1 MIDKLYPPI
10 RRKTMPEGLM
20 RNPYPHPAMHC
31 PCSCLAM
38 RQKNFNFVADI
49 ATAPTLQCRMNGFM
63 TCRKMD
69 TASGIISPQE
79 AHSSERFSDF
89 TPIPCKGFNILCKA
103 KRYGRWWVLK
113 GLKEQYRQDENYKNL
128 LHKEFDIL
136 ISLQHPYIVSAY
148 SMEEIPEMGT
158 CIVMEWI
165 DGITLEHW
173 SGKKT
178 EGEDIFL
185 QLLDAV
191 HYIHAKQIVHRD
203 LKPSNIMITHN
214 GNHVKLIDFGLSD
227 TDDFAILKQP
237 AGTPGY
243 ISPEQIVSQ
252 QADIRNDIFSIGC
265 ILEKILPGKPY
276 TAIIKRCKAPIAQ
289 RYANVDELKA
299 DFMARRNSHQSVI
312 KRIAIAALVC
322 IILLGFISYPLLHQQ
337 EKSISITPAHHEAKK
352 DTVIRQQTKK
362 PAPLSNGRKSL
373 QPTATEPS
381 SASHL
386 QSAELISKGKKTI
399 DKMWKESGID
409 TIQSVEKKSEA
420 FKQFV
425 DKSTKFITTTYPQTF
440 SKDMAGKADIIYELL
455 SYNAE
460 RYTRPTLSSFQSS
473 K

>member
-1 MIDKLYPPI
+1 MQSSYQPNLH
-10 RRKTMPEGLM
+10 
-20 RNPYPHPAMHC
+20 N
-31 PCSCLAM
+31 
-38 RQKNFNFVADI
+38 
-49 ATAPTLQCRMNGFM
+49 
-63 TCRKMD
+63 MD
-69 TASGIISPQE
+69 SYSGIVIEESRR
-79 AHSSERFSDF
+79 SEQFSDF
-89 TPIPCKGFNILCKA
+89 TPIPCKGFNLLCKA

-173 SGKKT
+173 SGRKT

-237 AGTPGY
+237 AGTQGY
-243 ISPEQIVSQ
+243 ISPEQLVSQ

-276 TAIIKRCKAPIAQ
+276 TAIIKRCKAPITQ

-299 DFMARRNSHQSVI
+299 DFMAHRNRHLSGI
-312 KRIAIAALVC
+312 KRIAIAILTC
-322 IILLGFISYPLLHQQ
+322 IILLGFISYPLLYQQ
-337 EKSISITPAHHEAKK
+337 ERSISITPAHHEAKK
-352 DTVIRQQTKK
+352 DTVNRQQAGDAAPPSESKHSQQ
-362 PAPLSNGRKSL
+362 PA
-373 QPTATEPS
+373 ADEPS
-381 SASHL
+381 SAS
-386 QSAELISKGKKTI
+386 QTQTAELISKGQKAI

-409 TIQSVEKKSEA
+409 TIRSVEKKSEA
-420 FKQFV
+420 FYQFI
-425 DKSTKFITTTYPQTF
+425 DKSNDFITTTYPQTF
-440 SKDMAGKADIIYELL
+440 SKDIAGSKKADIIYELS
-455 SYNAE
+455 SYTSE
-460 RYTRPTLSSFQSS
+460 RYVKPTLSRFQSS

>member
-1 MIDKLYPPI
+1 
-10 RRKTMPEGLM
+10 
-20 RNPYPHPAMHC
+20 
-31 PCSCLAM
+31 
-38 RQKNFNFVADI
+38 
-49 ATAPTLQCRMNGFM
+49 
-63 TCRKMD
+63 
-69 TASGIISPQE
+69 
-79 AHSSERFSDF
+79 
-89 TPIPCKGFNILCKA
+89 
-103 KRYGRWWVLK
+103 
-113 GLKEQYRQDENYKNL
+113 
-128 LHKEFDIL
+128 
-136 ISLQHPYIVSAY
+136 
-148 SMEEIPEMGT
+148 MEEIPEMGT

-173 SGKKT
+173 SGRKT

-265 ILEKILPGKPY
+265 ILEKILPSKPY

-299 DFMARRNSHQSVI
+299 DFMARRNRHPSGI
-312 KRIAIAALVC
+312 KRIAIAVLTS
-322 IILLGFISYPLLHQQ
+322 IILLGFISYPLLYQQ

-409 TIQSVEKKSEA
+409 TIQSVVKKSEA
-420 FKQFV
+420 FYQFV
-425 DKSTKFITTTYPQTF
+425 NKSNEFISTIYPQTF
-440 SKDMAGKADIIYELL
+440 SKDIAGKADIIYELS

-460 RYTRPTLSSFQSS
+460 RYIRPTLSSFQSS

>member
-1 MIDKLYPPI
+1 MQPNYQPNLH
-10 RRKTMPEGLM
+10 
-20 RNPYPHPAMHC
+20 N
-31 PCSCLAM
+31 
-38 RQKNFNFVADI
+38 
-49 ATAPTLQCRMNGFM
+49 
-63 TCRKMD
+63 MD
-69 TASGIISPQE
+69 SYSGIVIEESRR
-79 AHSSERFSDF
+79 SEQFSDF
-89 TPIPCKGFNILCKA
+89 TPIPCKGFNLLCKA

-136 ISLQHPYIVSAY
+136 ISLQHSNIVSAY

-173 SGKKT
+173 SGRKA

-227 TDDFAILKQP
+227 TDDFTILKQP

-276 TAIIKRCKAPIAQ
+276 TAIIKRCKVPIAQ

-299 DFMARRNSHQSVI
+299 DFMARRNSHPSGI
-312 KRIAIAALVC
+312 KRIAIAVLVC

-337 EKSISITPAHHEAKK
+337 EKNISITPAHHEAKK
-352 DTVIRQQTKK
+352 DTVIRQQAGDV
-362 PAPLSNGRKSL
+362 APLSESKHSQ
-373 QPTATEPS
+373 QPVAAEPS
-381 SASHL
+381 SVSHL
-386 QSAELISKGKKTI
+386 QSIELISEGKKTI

-409 TIQSVEKKSEA
+409 TFCSVEKKSEA
-420 FKQFV
+420 FYQFV
-425 DKSTKFITTTYPQTF
+425 DKSNEFITTTYPQTF
-440 SKDMAGKADIIYELL
+440 SKDIAGSKKADIIYELS
-455 SYNAE
+455 SYTSE
-460 RYTRPTLSSFQSS
+460 RYVKPTLSRFQTS

>member
-1 MIDKLYPPI
+1 
-10 RRKTMPEGLM
+10 
-20 RNPYPHPAMHC
+20 
-31 PCSCLAM
+31 
-38 RQKNFNFVADI
+38 
-49 ATAPTLQCRMNGFM
+49 
-63 TCRKMD
+63 MD
-69 TASGIISPQE
+69 SYSGIIIEESRR
-79 AHSSERFSDF
+79 SEQFSDF
-89 TPIPCKGFNILCKA
+89 TTIPCKGFNILCKA

-113 GLKEQYRQDENYKNL
+113 GLKKPYHQDENYKNL

-136 ISLQHPYIVSAY
+136 ISLQHPNIVSAY

-178 EGEDIFL
+178 EGEGIFL

-243 ISPEQIVSQ
+243 ISPEQIVFQ

-276 TAIIKRCKAPIAQ
+276 TTIIKRCKAPIAQ
-289 RYANVDELKA
+289 RYANVDELRV
-299 DFMARRNSHQSVI
+299 DFMAHRNRHLSGI
-312 KRIAIAALVC
+312 KRIAIAVLAC

-337 EKSISITPAHHEAKK
+337 EKSISTTPEHTETKK
-352 DTVIRQQTKK
+352 DTVIRQQAGDA
-362 PAPLSNGRKSL
+362 APLSESNHSQ
-373 QPTATEPS
+373 QPAAAEPS

-386 QSAELISKGKKTI
+386 QSAELLSKGKKAI
-399 DKMWKESGID
+399 DKMWKDSGID
-409 TIQSVEKKSEA
+409 TIRSIERKSEA
-420 FKQFV
+420 FYRFI
-425 DKSTKFITTTYPQTF
+425 DKSNDFITTTYPQTF
-440 SKDMAGKADIIYELL
+440 SKDIAGSKKADIIYELS
-455 SYNAE
+455 SYTSE
-460 RYTRPTLSSFQSS
+460 RYVKPTLSRFQSS
-473 K
+473 R

>member
-1 MIDKLYPPI
+1 
-10 RRKTMPEGLM
+10 
-20 RNPYPHPAMHC
+20 
-31 PCSCLAM
+31 
-38 RQKNFNFVADI
+38 
-49 ATAPTLQCRMNGFM
+49 
-63 TCRKMD
+63 MD
-69 TASGIISPQE
+69 SYSGIVIEESRR
-79 AHSSERFSDF
+79 SEQFSDF
-89 TPIPCKGFNILCKA
+89 TPIPCKGFNLLCKA

-113 GLKEQYRQDENYKNL
+113 GLKEPYRQDENYKNL

-178 EGEDIFL
+178 EGEGIFL

-214 GNHVKLIDFGLSD
+214 GSHVKLIDFGLSD

-243 ISPEQIVSQ
+243 ISPEQIISR

-265 ILEKILPGKPY
+265 ILEKILPGKAY
-276 TAIIKRCKAPIAQ
+276 TAIINRCKAPIAQ

-299 DFMARRNSHQSVI
+299 DFMAHRNSHPSGI
-312 KRIAIAALVC
+312 KRIAIAALAC
-322 IILLGFISYPLLHQQ
+322 IIPLVFISYPLLQQQQ
-337 EKSISITPAHHEAKK
+337 EKSISIIPEHIEAKK
-352 DTVIRQQTKK
+352 DTSIRQQAGDA
-362 PAPLSNGRKSL
+362 APLSESKHSQ
-373 QPTATEPS
+373 QPAAAEPS
-381 SASHL
+381 SASNL
-386 QSAELISKGKKTI
+386 QSAELISKGKKAI

-409 TIQSVEKKSEA
+409 TIQSVVKKSEA
-420 FKQFV
+420 FNQFI
-425 DKSTKFITTTYPQTF
+425 DKSDEFITKTYPQTF
-440 SKDMAGKADIIYELL
+440 SKDIAGMKTDIIYELS
-455 SYNAE
+455 SYTAE
-460 RYTRPTLSSFQSS
+460 RYIRPTLSSFQSS

>member
-1 MIDKLYPPI
+1 
-10 RRKTMPEGLM
+10 
-20 RNPYPHPAMHC
+20 
-31 PCSCLAM
+31 
-38 RQKNFNFVADI
+38 
-49 ATAPTLQCRMNGFM
+49 
-63 TCRKMD
+63 MD
-69 TASGIISPQE
+69 SYSGIIIE
-79 AHSSERFSDF
+79 ENRRSEQFSDF

-113 GLKEQYRQDENYKNL
+113 GLKEPYRQDEKNL
-128 LHKEFDIL
+128 LYKEFDIL
-136 ISLQHPYIVSAY
+136 ISLQHPNIVSAY

-173 SGKKT
+173 SGRKT
-178 EGEDIFL
+178 EGEGIFL

-299 DFMARRNSHQSVI
+299 DFMAHRNRHLSGI
-312 KRIAIAALVC
+312 KRIGIAALVC
-322 IILLGFISYPLLHQQ
+322 IILLGFISYPLLYQQ

-352 DTVIRQQTKK
+352 DTVIRQQAGDA
-362 PAPLSNGRKSL
+362 APLSESKHSQ
-373 QPTATEPS
+373 QPAAAEPS

-386 QSAELISKGKKTI
+386 QAAELLSEGKKTI

-409 TIQSVEKKSEA
+409 TIRSVEKKSEA
-420 FKQFV
+420 FYQFV
-425 DKSTKFITTTYPQTF
+425 DKSNEFITTTYPQTF
-440 SKDMAGKADIIYELL
+440 SRDIAGSKKTDIIYELS
-455 SYNAE
+455 SYTTE
-460 RYTRPTLSSFQSS
+460 RYVKPTLSRFQSS

>member
-1 MIDKLYPPI
+1 MQLSYQPN
-10 RRKTMPEGLM
+10 LH
-20 RNPYPHPAMHC
+20 N
-31 PCSCLAM
+31 
-38 RQKNFNFVADI
+38 
-49 ATAPTLQCRMNGFM
+49 
-63 TCRKMD
+63 MD
-69 TASGIISPQE
+69 SYSGIIIEESRR
-79 AHSSERFSDF
+79 SEQFSDF
-89 TPIPCKGFNILCKA
+89 TPIPCKGFNLLCKA

-113 GLKEQYRQDENYKNL
+113 GLKEPYRQDENYKNL

-136 ISLQHPYIVSAY
+136 ISLQHPNIVSAY

-178 EGEDIFL
+178 EGEGIFL

-191 HYIHAKQIVHRD
+191 HYIHAKQIVHKD

-243 ISPEQIVSQ
+243 ISPEQIISRQ
-252 QADIRNDIFSIGC
+252 TDIRNDIFSIGC
-265 ILEKILPGKPY
+265 ILEMILPGKPY
-276 TAIIKRCKAPIAQ
+276 TAIIKRCKAPITQ

-299 DFMARRNSHQSVI
+299 DFMAHRNRHLSGI
-312 KRIAIAALVC
+312 KRIAIAVLTC

-352 DTVIRQQTKK
+352 DTVIRQQAGDA
-362 PAPLSNGRKSL
+362 APLSESKHSQ
-373 QPTATEPS
+373 QPAAAEPS

-386 QSAELISKGKKTI
+386 QSAKLVSKGKKAI

-409 TIQSVEKKSEA
+409 TIQSVVKKSEA
-420 FKQFV
+420 FYQFV
-425 DKSTKFITTTYPQTF
+425 DKSNEFITTTYPQTF
-440 SKDMAGKADIIYELL
+440 SKDIAGKKTDIIYELS
-455 SYNAE
+455 SYTAE
-460 RYTRPTLSSFQSS
+460 RYVKPTLSSFQSS

>member
-1 MIDKLYPPI
+1 
-10 RRKTMPEGLM
+10 
-20 RNPYPHPAMHC
+20 
-31 PCSCLAM
+31 
-38 RQKNFNFVADI
+38 
-49 ATAPTLQCRMNGFM
+49 
-63 TCRKMD
+63 MD
-69 TASGIISPQE
+69 SYSGIIIEESRR
-79 AHSSERFSDF
+79 SEQFSDF

-113 GLKEQYRQDENYKNL
+113 GLKKPYRQDENYKNL

-136 ISLQHPYIVSAY
+136 ISLQHPNIVSAY

-173 SGKKT
+173 SGWKT

-237 AGTPGY
+237 AGTPSY

-276 TAIIKRCKAPIAQ
+276 TAIIKRCKAPITQ
-289 RYANVDELKA
+289 RYANIDELKA
-299 DFMARRNSHQSVI
+299 DFMAHRNRHLSGI
-312 KRIAIAALVC
+312 KRIGIAALAC

-352 DTVIRQQTKK
+352 DTVIRQQAKK
-362 PAPLSNGRKSL
+362 PAPLSNGQKSL

-381 SASHL
+381 SAS
-386 QSAELISKGKKTI
+386 QAQAAELISEGKKTI

-409 TIQSVEKKSEA
+409 TIRSVEKKSEA
-420 FKQFV
+420 FYRFI
-425 DKSTKFITTTYPQTF
+425 DKSNDFITTTYPQTF
-440 SKDMAGKADIIYELL
+440 SKDIAGSKKTDIIYELS
-455 SYNAE
+455 SYTSE
-460 RYTRPTLSSFQSS
+460 RYVKPTLSGFQSS
-473 K
+473 R

>member
-1 MIDKLYPPI
+1 MESY
-10 RRKTMPEGLM
+10 
-20 RNPYPHPAMHC
+20 
-31 PCSCLAM
+31 
-38 RQKNFNFVADI
+38 
-49 ATAPTLQCRMNGFM
+49 
-63 TCRKMD
+63 
-69 TASGIISPQE
+69 SGIVIEESRR
-79 AHSSERFSDF
+79 SEQFSDF

-173 SGKKT
+173 SGKKI
-178 EGEDIFL
+178 EGEGIFL

-214 GNHVKLIDFGLSD
+214 GSHVKLIDFGLSD
-227 TDDFAILKQP
+227 TDDFSILKQP
-237 AGTPGY
+237 AGTSGY
-243 ISPEQIVSQ
+243 ISPEQSISRK
-252 QADIRNDIFSIGC
+252 ADIRNDIFSIGC
-265 ILEKILPGKPY
+265 ILEKILPDKAY
-276 TAIIKRCKAPIAQ
+276 TAIINRCKAPIAQ

-299 DFMARRNSHQSVI
+299 DFMAHRNSHPSGI
-312 KRIAIAALVC
+312 KRIAIAALAC
-322 IILLGFISYPLLHQQ
+322 IILLVFISYPLLQQQ
-337 EKSISITPAHHEAKK
+337 EKSISITPTHHEAKK
-352 DTVIRQQTKK
+352 DTVIRQQAGDA
-362 PAPLSNGRKSL
+362 APLSESKHSQ
-373 QPTATEPS
+373 QPAAAEPS

-409 TIQSVEKKSEA
+409 TIQSVVKKSEA
-420 FKQFV
+420 FNQFV
-425 DKSTKFITTTYPQTF
+425 DKSNEFITTTYPQTF
-440 SKDMAGKADIIYELL
+440 SKDIAGKADIIYELS

-460 RYTRPTLSSFQSS
+460 RYIRPTLSSFQSS

>member
-1 MIDKLYPPI
+1 
-10 RRKTMPEGLM
+10 
-20 RNPYPHPAMHC
+20 
-31 PCSCLAM
+31 
-38 RQKNFNFVADI
+38 
-49 ATAPTLQCRMNGFM
+49 
-63 TCRKMD
+63 MD
-69 TASGIISPQE
+69 SYSGIIIEESRR
-79 AHSSERFSDF
+79 SEQFSDF
-89 TPIPCKGFNILCKA
+89 TPLPCKGFNILCKA

-173 SGKKT
+173 SGSKT
-178 EGEDIFL
+178 EGEAIFL

-214 GNHVKLIDFGLSD
+214 GNHVKVIDFGLSD

-252 QADIRNDIFSIGC
+252 QADIRNDVFSIGC

-289 RYANVDELKA
+289 RYANVDELRA
-299 DFMARRNSHQSVI
+299 DFMARRNSHPSGI
-312 KRIAIAALVC
+312 KRIGIAALAC
-322 IILLGFISYPLLHQQ
+322 IILFGFISYPLLHQQ

-352 DTVIRQQTKK
+352 DTVIRQQAGEAT
-362 PAPLSNGRKSL
+362 PLSESKHSQ
-373 QPTATEPS
+373 QPAADEPS
-381 SASHL
+381 SAS
-386 QSAELISKGKKTI
+386 QTQTAELISKGQKAI

-409 TIQSVEKKSEA
+409 TIRSVEKKSEA
-420 FKQFV
+420 FYQFV
-425 DKSTKFITTTYPQTF
+425 DKSNEFITTTYPQTF
-440 SKDMAGKADIIYELL
+440 SRDIAGSKKTDIIYELS
-455 SYNAE
+455 SYTSE
-460 RYTRPTLSSFQSS
+460 RYVKPTLSRFQSS

>member
-1 MIDKLYPPI
+1 
-10 RRKTMPEGLM
+10 
-20 RNPYPHPAMHC
+20 
-31 PCSCLAM
+31 
-38 RQKNFNFVADI
+38 
-49 ATAPTLQCRMNGFM
+49 
-63 TCRKMD
+63 MD
-69 TASGIISPQE
+69 SYSGIIIEESRR
-79 AHSSERFSDF
+79 SEQFSDF
-89 TPIPCKGFNILCKA
+89 TPIPCKGFNLLCKA

-113 GLKEQYRQDENYKNL
+113 GLKEPYRQDGNYKNL

-136 ISLQHPYIVSAY
+136 ISLQHPNIVSAY

-173 SGKKT
+173 IGRKT

-265 ILEKILPGKPY
+265 ILEKMLPGKPY
-276 TAIIKRCKAPIAQ
+276 TAIIKRCKAPITQ

-299 DFMARRNSHQSVI
+299 DFMASRNRHLSGI
-312 KRIAIAALVC
+312 KRIGIAALVC

-337 EKSISITPAHHEAKK
+337 EKSISITPAHHETKK
-352 DTVIRQQTKK
+352 DTVIRQQAGEAT
-362 PAPLSNGRKSL
+362 PLSESKHSQ
-373 QPTATEPS
+373 QPAADEPS
-381 SASHL
+381 SAS
-386 QSAELISKGKKTI
+386 QTQTAELISKGQKAI

-409 TIQSVEKKSEA
+409 TIRSVEKKSEA
-420 FKQFV
+420 FYRFI
-425 DKSTKFITTTYPQTF
+425 DKSNDFITTTYPQTF
-440 SKDMAGKADIIYELL
+440 SRDIAGSKKTDIIYELS
-455 SYNAE
+455 SYTTE
-460 RYTRPTLSSFQSS
+460 RYVKPTLSRFQSS

>member
-1 MIDKLYPPI
+1 
-10 RRKTMPEGLM
+10 
-20 RNPYPHPAMHC
+20 
-31 PCSCLAM
+31 
-38 RQKNFNFVADI
+38 
-49 ATAPTLQCRMNGFM
+49 
-63 TCRKMD
+63 MD
-69 TASGIISPQE
+69 SYSGIIIEESRR
-79 AHSSERFSDF
+79 SEQFSDF
-89 TPIPCKGFNILCKA
+89 TPIPCKGFNILCKT

-113 GLKEQYRQDENYKNL
+113 GLKKPYRQDGNYKNL
-128 LHKEFDIL
+128 LQKEFDIL
-136 ISLQHPYIVSAY
+136 ISLQHPNIVSAY
-148 SMEEIPEMGT
+148 SMEDVPEMGT

-173 SGKKT
+173 SGRKT
-178 EGEDIFL
+178 EGEGIFL

-191 HYIHAKQIVHRD
+191 HYIHAKQVVHRD

-237 AGTPGY
+237 AGTQGY

-265 ILEKILPGKPY
+265 ILEKILPSKPY

-289 RYANVDELKA
+289 RYANVDELRA
-299 DFMARRNSHQSVI
+299 DFMARRNSHPSGI
-312 KRIAIAALVC
+312 KRITIAALAC
-322 IILLGFISYPLLHQQ
+322 IILFGFISYPLLHQQ

-352 DTVIRQQTKK
+352 DTVIRQQAKN

-409 TIQSVEKKSEA
+409 TIRSVEKKNEA
-420 FKQFV
+420 FYQFV
-425 DKSTKFITTTYPQTF
+425 DKSNEFITTTYPQTF
-440 SKDMAGKADIIYELL
+440 SRDIAGSKKTDIIYELS
-455 SYNAE
+455 SYTTE
-460 RYTRPTLSSFQSS
+460 RYVKPTLSRFQSS

>member
-1 MIDKLYPPI
+1 MQPSYQPNLH
-10 RRKTMPEGLM
+10 
-20 RNPYPHPAMHC
+20 N
-31 PCSCLAM
+31 
-38 RQKNFNFVADI
+38 
-49 ATAPTLQCRMNGFM
+49 
-63 TCRKMD
+63 MD
-69 TASGIISPQE
+69 SYSGIIIEESRR
-79 AHSSERFSDF
+79 SEQFSDF
-89 TPIPCKGFNILCKA
+89 TPIPCKGFNLLCKA

-113 GLKEQYRQDENYKNL
+113 GLKEPYHQDENYKNL

-136 ISLQHPYIVSAY
+136 ISLQHPNIVSAY

-165 DGITLEHW
+165 DGITLEYW

-178 EGEDIFL
+178 EGEGIFL

-191 HYIHAKQIVHRD
+191 HYIHAKQIVHKD

-243 ISPEQIVSQ
+243 ISPEQIISR

-265 ILEKILPGKPY
+265 ILEKILPSKPY
-276 TAIIKRCKAPIAQ
+276 TAIIKRCKAPITQ

-299 DFMARRNSHQSVI
+299 DFMAHRNRHLSGI
-312 KRIAIAALVC
+312 KRIGIAALVC
-322 IILLGFISYPLLHQQ
+322 IILLGFISYPLLYQQ

-352 DTVIRQQTKK
+352 DTVIRQQAGDA
-362 PAPLSNGRKSL
+362 APLSESKHSQ
-373 QPTATEPS
+373 QPAAEPS

-409 TIQSVEKKSEA
+409 TIRSVVKKSEA
-420 FKQFV
+420 FYQFV
-425 DKSTKFITTTYPQTF
+425 DKSNEFITTTYPQTF
-440 SKDMAGKADIIYELL
+440 SKEIADKKTDIIYELS
-455 SYNAE
+455 SYTAE
-460 RYTRPTLSSFQSS
+460 RYVKPILSSFQSS

>member
-1 MIDKLYPPI
+1 MQPNYQPSLS
-10 RRKTMPEGLM
+10 
-20 RNPYPHPAMHC
+20 N
-31 PCSCLAM
+31 
-38 RQKNFNFVADI
+38 
-49 ATAPTLQCRMNGFM
+49 
-63 TCRKMD
+63 MD
-69 TASGIISPQE
+69 SYSGIVIEESRR
-79 AHSSERFSDF
+79 SEQFSDF
-89 TPIPCKGFNILCKA
+89 TPIPCKGFNLLCKA

-136 ISLQHPYIVSAY
+136 ISLQHPNIVSAY

-173 SGKKT
+173 SGRKP
-178 EGEDIFL
+178 EGEGIFL

-237 AGTPGY
+237 AGTQGY

-276 TAIIKRCKAPIAQ
+276 TAIIKRCKVPIAQ

-299 DFMARRNSHQSVI
+299 DFMAHRNSHPSGI
-312 KRIAIAALVC
+312 KRIAIVVLVC

-337 EKSISITPAHHEAKK
+337 EKNISITPAHHEAKK
-352 DTVIRQQTKK
+352 DTVIRQQAGDA
-362 PAPLSNGRKSL
+362 APLSESKHSQ
-373 QPTATEPS
+373 QPIAAEPS

-386 QSAELISKGKKTI
+386 QSIELISEGKKTI

-409 TIQSVEKKSEA
+409 TIRSVEKKSEV
-420 FKQFV
+420 FYRFI
-425 DKSTKFITTTYPQTF
+425 DKSNDFITTTYPQTF
-440 SKDMAGKADIIYELL
+440 SKDIVGSKKTDIIYELS
-455 SYNAE
+455 SYTSE
-460 RYTRPTLSSFQSS
+460 RYVKPTLSRFQTS

>member
-1 MIDKLYPPI
+1 M
-10 RRKTMPEGLM
+10 
-20 RNPYPHPAMHC
+20 
-31 PCSCLAM
+31 
-38 RQKNFNFVADI
+38 
-49 ATAPTLQCRMNGFM
+49 
-63 TCRKMD
+63 
-69 TASGIISPQE
+69 
-79 AHSSERFSDF
+79 
-89 TPIPCKGFNILCKA
+89 
-103 KRYGRWWVLK
+103 LK

-136 ISLQHPYIVSAY
+136 ISLQHPNIVSAY

-173 SGKKT
+173 SGRKT

-237 AGTPGY
+237 AGTQGY
-243 ISPEQIVSQ
+243 ISPEQLVSQ

-265 ILEKILPGKPY
+265 ILEKILPSKPY

-289 RYANVDELKA
+289 RYANVDEFKA
-299 DFMARRNSHQSVI
+299 DFMARRNSHPSGI
-312 KRIAIAALVC
+312 KRIAIAALAC
-322 IILLGFISYPLLHQQ
+322 IILFGFISYPLLHQQ
-337 EKSISITPAHHEAKK
+337 EKNISITLAHHEAKK
-352 DTVIRQQTKK
+352 DTVIRQQAGEAT
-362 PAPLSNGRKSL
+362 PLSESKHSQ
-373 QPTATEPS
+373 QPAADEPS
-381 SASHL
+381 SAS
-386 QSAELISKGKKTI
+386 QTQTAELISKGQKAI

-409 TIQSVEKKSEA
+409 TIRSVEKKSEA
-420 FKQFV
+420 FYQFI
-425 DKSTKFITTTYPQTF
+425 DKSNDFITTTYPQTF
-440 SKDMAGKADIIYELL
+440 SKDIAGSKKADIIYELS
-455 SYNAE
+455 SYTSE
-460 RYTRPTLSSFQSS
+460 RYVKPTLSRFQSS

>member
-1 MIDKLYPPI
+1 MQSSYQPNLH
-10 RRKTMPEGLM
+10 
-20 RNPYPHPAMHC
+20 N
-31 PCSCLAM
+31 
-38 RQKNFNFVADI
+38 
-49 ATAPTLQCRMNGFM
+49 
-63 TCRKMD
+63 MD
-69 TASGIISPQE
+69 SYSGIVIEESRR
-79 AHSSERFSDF
+79 SEQFSDF
-89 TPIPCKGFNILCKA
+89 TPIPCKGFNLLCKA

-136 ISLQHPYIVSAY
+136 ISLQHPNIVSAY

-173 SGKKT
+173 SGSKT
-178 EGEDIFL
+178 EREAIFL

-227 TDDFAILKQP
+227 TDDFTILKQP

-276 TAIIKRCKAPIAQ
+276 TAIIKRCKVPIAQ
-289 RYANVDELKA
+289 RYAKVDELKA
-299 DFMARRNSHQSVI
+299 DFMARRNSHPSSI
-312 KRIAIAALVC
+312 KRIAIVVLVC

-337 EKSISITPAHHEAKK
+337 EKNISITPAHHEAKK
-352 DTVIRQQTKK
+352 DTVIRQQAGDV
-362 PAPLSNGRKSL
+362 APLSESKHSQ
-373 QPTATEPS
+373 QPVATEPS
-381 SASHL
+381 SVSHL
-386 QSAELISKGKKTI
+386 QSIELISEGKKTI

-409 TIQSVEKKSEA
+409 TIRSVEKKSEA
-420 FKQFV
+420 FYRFI
-425 DKSTKFITTTYPQTF
+425 DKSNDFITTTYPQTF
-440 SKDMAGKADIIYELL
+440 SKDIVGSKKTDIIYELS
-455 SYNAE
+455 SYTSE
-460 RYTRPTLSSFQSS
+460 RYVKPTLSRFQTS

>member
-1 MIDKLYPPI
+1 
-10 RRKTMPEGLM
+10 
-20 RNPYPHPAMHC
+20 
-31 PCSCLAM
+31 
-38 RQKNFNFVADI
+38 
-49 ATAPTLQCRMNGFM
+49 
-63 TCRKMD
+63 MD
-69 TASGIISPQE
+69 SYSGIIIEESRR
-79 AHSSERFSDF
+79 SEQFSDF

-113 GLKEQYRQDENYKNL
+113 GLKEPYRQDENYKNL
-128 LHKEFDIL
+128 LHKEYDIL
-136 ISLQHPYIVSAY
+136 ISLQHTNIVSAY

-173 SGKKT
+173 SGRKT

-237 AGTPGY
+237 AGTQGY

-265 ILEKILPGKPY
+265 ILKKILPSKPY

-299 DFMARRNSHQSVI
+299 DFMAHRNRHLSVI
-312 KRIAIAALVC
+312 KRIAIAALAC
-322 IILLGFISYPLLHQQ
+322 IILFGFISYPLLHQQ
-337 EKSISITPAHHEAKK
+337 EKNISITPAHHEAKK
-352 DTVIRQQTKK
+352 DTVIRQQAGEAT
-362 PAPLSNGRKSL
+362 PLSESKHSQ
-373 QPTATEPS
+373 QPAADKPS
-381 SASHL
+381 SAS
-386 QSAELISKGKKTI
+386 QTQTAELISKGQKAI

-409 TIQSVEKKSEA
+409 TIQSVLKKSEA
-420 FKQFV
+420 FNQFT
-425 DKSTKFITTTYPQTF
+425 DKSEEFITTTYPQTF
-440 SKDMAGKADIIYELL
+440 SKDIAGMKTDIIYELS
-455 SYNAE
+455 SYYVE
-460 RYTRPTLSSFQSS
+460 RYVKPTLSSFQSY